1 MKYKVSLSGWG
12 RFFNIPCSV
21 VDEYIKLASAS
32 QIKVLLYILCNGE
45 SFTTEEI
52 SENTGV
58 KASEV
63 DDSVVFWCKNNVLK
77 VDGISE
83 EAATLKKETPANS
96 SENTAIKPSASVLSS
111 EVVSA
116 VSAKVE
122 KSPRLSPSQLDE
134 IISKNKD
141 LQNLLLQTQDV
152 LCREITYYDSHTLVE
167 LFSDYGF
174 SSPSIILLL
183 EYCKVNGKI
192 SSGLAYL
199 KTIAKDWISRDIIT
213 YADVEAE
220 IIRLTEAAKIENKI
234 TRAMQLQGRLSTKQ
248 KSYIKEW
255 SDNKYSIDLIML
267 AYDRCLDNIQKVEFK
282 YINSILSSWNE
293 KGIKTVEQAENEQ
306 VPEFKRRQRKPQ
318 SSLSENKEHSYDL
331 KEIENHALM
340 HTPKLK
346 KKG

>member
-12 RFFNIPCSV
+12 RFFSVPCSV

-45 SFTTEEI
+45 SFTTDEI
-52 SENTGV
+52 SDSTGV
-58 KASEV
+58 NTSEV

-77 VDGISE
+77 VEGISE
-83 EAATLKKETPANS
+83 EIPLQKKELSVNS
-96 SENTAIKPSASVLSS
+96 SENIEIIPKASILSS
-111 EVVSA
+111 EIISA
-116 VSAKVE
+116 VSTKVE

-141 LQNLLLQTQDV
+141 LQNLLLQAQEV
-152 LCREITYYDSHTLVE
+152 LGREITYYDSHTLVE

-183 EYCKVNGKI
+183 EYCKVNNKI

-220 IIRLTEAAKIENKI
+220 IIRLSEAAKIENKI

-318 SSLSENKEHSYDL
+318 SSLPENKEHSYDL